1 MMPGGYTRVPTAP
14 GRVRAAAGTPLP
26 LALRILLA
34 AAALCGGAYW
44 WPAMNGTYRFL
55 LVVFSVILWAQVSTG
70 AWAQD
75 ARVFRR
81 HTDALQ
87 KQERQRAWRAFK
99 EAAFGKSAVQI
110 NALGG
115 LNECLKR
122 ATTAPV
128 PVEKRLRLRTFNRGR
143 ARRTTLRPL
152 ELP

>member
-1 MMPGGYTRVPTAP
+1 MPGGYTRVPTAP
-14 GRVRAAAGTPLP
+14 GRARAAAGTPLP
-26 LALRILLA
+26 LALRNLLA
-34 AAALCGGAYW
+34 AAALCAGAYW

-99 EAAFGKSAVQI
+99 EAAFGKNAVQI

-115 LNECLKR
+115 LK
-122 ATTAPV
+122 P
-128 PVEKRLRLRTFNRGR
+128 P
-143 ARRTTLRPL
+143 ARRASRSS
-152 ELP
+152 

>member
-1 MMPGGYTRVPTAP
+1 MAVAC
-14 GRVRAAAGTPLP
+14 AFDFA
-26 LALRILLA
+26 
-34 AAALCGGAYW
+34 CAYQV
-44 WPAMNGTYRFL
+44 AEVYECLGQLDNA
-55 LVVFSVILWAQVSTG
+55 ILWAQVSTG

-115 LNECLKR
+115 LK
-122 ATTAPV
+122 P
-128 PVEKRLRLRTFNRGR
+128 P
-143 ARRTTLRPL
+143 ARRASRAS
-152 ELP
+152 